1 MGYTIFCHAGREFYG
16 YLFTFLLLRSMI
28 QEIHVSFQSGSDADC
43 RGNFARTGYSNLQQD
58 RNHSISDHS
67 TVFALS
73 YNLYNIQTT
82 AHPPVV
88 WAIGYTT
95 DFAINYTDLSGAR
108 PIPRSPYYKTRY
120 SNDKEMASTHTNSW
134 GEDISNI
141 KAQMIDFL
149 NDFSNASSR
158 AQQLEGKIIQDAGS
172 VAQYLS
178 SLTSFALAEVYGSM
192 QLTIWTDGHGNL
204 NSSDVMMFMKNIG
217 GVKKK

>member
-1 MGYTIFCHAGREFYG
+1 
-16 YLFTFLLLRSMI
+16 
-28 QEIHVSFQSGSDADC
+28 
-43 RGNFARTGYSNLQQD
+43 
-58 RNHSISDHS
+58 
-67 TVFALS
+67 
-73 YNLYNIQTT
+73 
-82 AHPPVV
+82 
-88 WAIGYTT
+88 
-95 DFAINYTDLSGAR
+95 
-108 PIPRSPYYKTRY
+108 
-120 SNDKEMASTHTNSW
+120 MASTHTNSW

-192 QLTIWTDGHGNL
+192 QLTIWTDGHWNL